1 MSPEALP
8 REWSWRVLQDIG
20 KIVTGNTPSTSE
32 PAFWGGSIPFVTPT
46 DLGQSAVVSS
56 TGRSLSN
63 EGAARAR
70 LLPPRSVLV
79 TCIASIGKN
88 ALASTSC
95 CTNQQINAV
104 VCNES
109 AWPEYIYYGLC
120 YRTAELQRI
129 AGATAVSIVS
139 KGRFEQFGLPL
150 PPLPEQRKIAA
161 ILSSVDEAIEGTQA
175 VIDQLQVV
183 KKAMMADLLTRG
195 IPGRH
200 KKFKQTEIGEVPD
213 EWDVVPLRAVST
225 LVTKGATPTTF
236 GYDYVDSNAQ
246 SAVRFLRATN
256 ASPDGEFR
264 DDDPKYIPSEAH
276 HSLKRSALMVD
287 DCVISIVGA
296 RVGTSFRVRA
306 EHLPANINQNVA
318 LIRPRTELVMPAFVS
333 LCIVSHIVQD
343 RIAQIATT
351 QAQPSLSLEQV
362 GHLHV
367 PLPPL
372 LEQEAISIAVASVAD
387 RIVAER
393 TQATHLQTVKAALM
407 SVLLSGEVRVRVD
420 DEATCD

>member
-139 KGRFEQFGLPL
+139 KGKFEQFGLPL

-200 KKFKQTEIGEVPD
+200 KKFKITEIGELPED
-213 EWDVVPLRAVST
+213 WEVVPVERWLRLLIDYRGKSPPKAASGIPLITAKNVREGFINADPREFISADSFDAWMT
-225 LVTKGATPTTF
+225 RGLPDPGDVLFTTEAPLGKVALVPKTKIALGQRLVTLCPQRDHLDPTYLMWVLMAPAFQDLLRSKATGSTVQ
-236 GYDYVDSNAQ
+236 GIKQ
-246 SAVRFLRATN
+246 SVFRTLPIPIPPLDEQVVIARVLLSVADQASAESACLDLLRTA
-256 ASPDGEFR
+256 
-264 DDDPKYIPSEAH
+264 K
-276 HSLKRSALMVD
+276 SALM
-287 DCVISIVGA
+287 A
-296 RVGTSFRVRA
+296 
-306 EHLPANINQNVA
+306 
-318 LIRPRTELVMPAFVS
+318 
-333 LCIVSHIVQD
+333 
-343 RIAQIATT
+343 
-351 QAQPSLSLEQV
+351 
-362 GHLHV
+362 
-367 PLPPL
+367 
-372 LEQEAISIAVASVAD
+372 
-387 RIVAER
+387 
-393 TQATHLQTVKAALM
+393 
-407 SVLLSGEVRVRVD
+407 VLLTGEVRVRVAG
-420 DEATCD
+420 ESAV